1 MDNTDTFSDFQT
13 DFESHSVIQLVF
25 KVFPGENESEL
36 LKEYSNDI
44 FDIKTTNPDSKEMKK
59 GS

>member
-44 FDIKTTNPDSKEMKK
+44 FDIKTTNPDSTDR
-59 GS
+59 